1 LLWNIWPGT
10 YWGKAPIRGANAVE
24 AVVTVPK
31 NASGRTI
38 HIILEVVDNGKPA
51 LTAYRRVI
59 LKVRGKPVK
68 VPVETEGVLEIT
80 QTSVL
85 SRRRLRY
92 SRRLS

>member
-1 LLWNIWPGT
+1 MYKEAGT
-10 YWGKAPIRGANAVE
+10 YWGKAPIRGANAVG

-51 LTAYRRVI
+51 LTACRRVI

-68 VPVETEGVLEIT
+68 VPVEARWDERFLDTPI
-80 QTSVL
+80 
-85 SRRRLRY
+85 RK
-92 SRRLS
+92 